1 MQEIKNTP
9 PQTPK
14 GPAWRAAED
23 YGIDMSLIEIN
34 LRMTPEQRLRANS
47 RAAATAFALKKA
59 MEGEVA
65 DLQGLVGRL
74 VANEVDFVVVAG
86 FAAAAYG
93 VTHGTQEIRVC
104 CDFSVDNLMK
114 LQAALSG
121 LHPVHR
127 MPPAQPPLEL
137 TPETAA
143 DFKNLYLDTDYGQ
156 LDCLSSVEGVG
167 DFAQV
172 KRESVEVA
180 LSEGPCRI
188 LSLDALIRSKQ
199 AMNRPRDR
207 EAVLQLKAI
216 RERLGDQSQ

>member
-1 MQEIKNTP
+1 MDLDRLI
-9 PQTPK
+9 
-14 GPAWRAAED
+14 AC
-23 YGIDMSLIEIN
+23 LIE
-34 LRMTPEQRLRANS
+34 T
-47 RAAATAFALKKA
+47 
-59 MEGEVA
+59 
-65 DLQGLVGRL
+65 D
-74 VANEVDFVVVAG
+74 VDFVVIG
-86 FAAAAYG
+86 GNAAAAYG
-93 VTHGTQEIRVC
+93 STVRTQDVDVC

-114 LQAALSG
+114 LQAALSD

-127 MPPAQPPLEL
+127 MPPARPPLKL